1 MGDTRAKL
9 LEGAVET
16 LRTRGIAGVS
26 ARSIAAAAGVNQAL
40 VFYHFDGVDDLLA
53 QASRHAAEQR
63 VAAYRDRFAAV
74 TSMKELLDLGRALH
88 VEERDAGNLA
98 VLAQML
104 AGSQTDPKLAPAT
117 AIGLDLWVTEIEE
130 VVRRVLAG
138 GPLAEF
144 VDVGGLARAVAAGF
158 VGLEL
163 YEGVDRAG
171 ADRALAAL
179 EQLADLVTA
188 LDDMGPLAQR
198 AVRARLRRSTGR
210 GA

>member
-1 MGDTRAKL
+1 MGDTRARL
-9 LEGAVET
+9 LDGALEA

-53 QASRHAAEQR
+53 QASKHAAEQR
-63 VAAYRDRFAAV
+63 VAAYRERFAAV
-74 TSMKELLDLGRALH
+74 TSMRELLDLGRALH

-117 AIGLDLWVTEIEE
+117 AIGLSLWVTEIEA
-130 VVRRVLAG
+130 VIQRVMAS
-138 GPLAEF
+138 GPLAGF

-163 YEGVDRAG
+163 YEGVDQAG
-171 ADRALAAL
+171 AERALAAL
-179 EQLADLVTA
+179 EQLADLVTV
-188 LDDMGPLAQR
+188 LEEMGPLTQR
-198 AVRARLRRSTGR
+198 AVKATLRRSTGR